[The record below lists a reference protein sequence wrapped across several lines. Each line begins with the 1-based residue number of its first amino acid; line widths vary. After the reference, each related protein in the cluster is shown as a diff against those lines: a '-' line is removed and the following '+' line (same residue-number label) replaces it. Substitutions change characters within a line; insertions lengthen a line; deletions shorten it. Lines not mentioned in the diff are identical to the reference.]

1 MLNVNNI
8 SFGYDKNII
17 INNFSLNVQKGE
29 CIGIKGNSG
38 TGKSTILRL
47 IAGLEKVK
55 SGKIIIDGKD
65 VTNTPTFNRN
75 VGYVFQSFALFPHLS
90 VKNNILF
97 GIKHLSKN
105 EKQKKLN
112 DVVNMLEI
120 EKYLHRFPH
129 ELSGGQKQR
138 VAIARSLVTDPK
150 ILLLDEPFSSLDSEI
165 KEKIRI
171 EIKNI
176 LNKVGITTILVT
188 HDIQD
193 SNVICDRIVEIL

>member
-1 MLNVNNI
+1 MLKVDNI
-8 SFGYDKNII
+8 SFGYDQNLI
-17 INNFSLNVQKGE
+17 INNFYLDVKKGE

-47 IAGLEKVK
+47 IAGLEKTM

-65 VTNTPTFNRN
+65 VTDTPTFNRN
-75 VGYVFQSFALFPHLS
+75 VGYVFQSFGLFPHLS

-97 GIKHLSKN
+97 GIKHLPKN
-105 EKQKKLN
+105 ERQKKLKN
-112 DVVNMLEI
+112 VVKMLEI
-120 EKYLHRFPH
+120 DKYLDRFPH

-138 VAIARSLVTDPK
+138 VAIARSLVLDPK
-150 ILLLDEPFSSLDSEI
+150 VLLLDEPFSSLDSEI
-165 KEKIRI
+165 KEKIRV
-171 EIKNI
+171 EIKTI

-193 SNVICDRIVEIL
+193 SNVICDRIVEI

>member
-1 MLNVNNI
+1 MLKVDNI

-17 INNFSLNVQKGE
+17 INNFYLDVKKGE

-75 VGYVFQSFALFPHLS
+75 VGYVFQSFALFPHLN
-90 VKNNILF
+90 VQNNICF
-97 GIKHLSKN
+97 GIKHLPRN
-105 EKQKKLN
+105 ERIKKLN
-112 DVVNMLEI
+112 DVVKMLEI
-120 EKYLHRFPH
+120 ENYLNRFPH

-138 VAIARSLVTDPK
+138 VAIARSLVIDPK

-165 KEKIRI
+165 KEKIRL
-171 EIKNI
+171 EIKDI
-176 LNKVGITTILVT
+176 LNKIGITAILVT

-193 SNVICDRIVEIL
+193 SNVICDRIVEI

>member
-1 MLNVNNI
+1 MLKVDNI
-8 SFGYDKNII
+8 SFGYDQNLI
-17 INNFSLNVQKGE
+17 INNFHLDVKKGE

-47 IAGLEKVK
+47 IAGLEKTM

-65 VTNTPTFNRN
+65 VTDTPTFNRN
-75 VGYVFQSFALFPHLS
+75 VGYVFQSFGLFPHLS

-97 GIKHLSKN
+97 GIKHLPKN
-105 EKQKKLN
+105 ERQKKLKN
-112 DVVNMLEI
+112 VVKMLEI
-120 EKYLHRFPH
+120 DKYLDRFPH

-138 VAIARSLVTDPK
+138 VAIARSLVIDPK

-165 KEKIRI
+165 KEKIRV
-171 EIKNI
+171 EIKTI

-193 SNVICDRIVEIL
+193 SNVICDRIVEI